1 MSEPKLKMAPGSF
14 SVGEAPAR
22 HAGRKSPR
30 KTRSELRKLADEHP
44 GVWVGQNF
52 PHRALAEGAR
62 GKFAKSVT
70 SERYET
76 RVRPELD
83 EDGQLT
89 GGFRLFVRKEPL
101 PTEALVSA
109 AWMTLDDVT
118 ASLECA
124 REAIRSA
131 VAALESSTTLPRGT
145 HPASDQIDRAIH
157 AWHDSLEALRVVL

>member
-14 SVGEAPAR
+14 SVGEAPAPGMAR
-22 HAGRKSPR
+22 GAFLPR
-30 KTRSELRKLADEHP
+30 KERSELRKLADEHP

-52 PHRALAEGAR
+52 PHKALAEGAR
-62 GKFAKSVT
+62 GKFAKSAT

-83 EDGQLT
+83 ENGRLT

-101 PTEALVSA
+101 STEALVNA
-109 AWMTLDDVT
+109 ARMTLDDVT
-118 ASLECA
+118 VSLECA
-124 REAIRSA
+124 REAIRRA
-131 VAALESSTTLPRGT
+131 VAELESLRGT
-145 HPASDQIDRAIH
+145 HPASDLIDRAIH